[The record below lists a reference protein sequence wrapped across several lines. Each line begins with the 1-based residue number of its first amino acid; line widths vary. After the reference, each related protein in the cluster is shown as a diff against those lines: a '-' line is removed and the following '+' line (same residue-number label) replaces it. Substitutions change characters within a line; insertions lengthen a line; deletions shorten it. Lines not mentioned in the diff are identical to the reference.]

1 VTISNP
7 IDERHVSTE
16 GFDQY
21 LGSRVPV
28 EFRIDGTP
36 ESFVFI
42 EPIKPELGLRVAVG
56 VDTEAPET
64 GLSNIIARI
73 STLNGKRFLEV
84 VVTDSALFRDAYP
97 VLCSMADRVQL
108 NGLSPAAAL
117 RATLQKMSSLL
128 LAPETMSRERE
139 IGLFGELLV
148 LGGLISTLGVSSAV
162 QTWRGG
168 QAEEHD
174 FGLPD
179 LDIEVKTTS
188 GEQRVHW
195 IESLTQL
202 VPTRERPL
210 WLVSHQITSAGAGAG
225 HTLSELIDLIR
236 TAIGAG
242 PARDR
247 FEGAVVDSGWREED
261 REPLTTRWTRRTASV
276 AYAVVGTFPRL
287 TPDALRDTGLPLDRI
302 PEVRYRIDLDGL
314 TSNRDT
320 PAIIAP
326 TLGFEGRT

>member
-7 IDERHVSTE
+7 INERHVSTE

-28 EFRIDGTP
+28 EFRIDGAP
-36 ESFVFI
+36 NAFVFI
-42 EPIKPELGLRVAVG
+42 EPLRPELGLRIAVS

-64 GLSNIIARI
+64 GLSNILARI
-73 STLNGKRFLEV
+73 SVRHGMRFLEV

-108 NGLSPAAAL
+108 DGLPAAAAL
-117 RATLQKMSSLL
+117 RATLEKMSSLL
-128 LAPETMSRERE
+128 RSPEMMSRERE

-148 LGGLISTLGVSSAV
+148 LGGLIDTLGATGAV

-168 QAEEHD
+168 QSEEHD

-179 LDIEVKTTS
+179 LDVEVKTTS
-188 GEQRVHW
+188 GERRVHW

-202 VPTRERPL
+202 VATRERPL

-225 HTLSELIDLIR
+225 HTLSALVDLIR
-236 TAIGAG
+236 TKIGIG

-261 REPLTTRWTRRTASV
+261 REPLTTRWTRRTVSL
-276 AYAVVGTFPRL
+276 AYAVLGTFPRL

-302 PEVRYRIDLDGL
+302 LEVRYRIDLDSL
-314 TSNRDT
+314 TSQRDA
-320 PAIIAP
+320 PAIIEP
-326 TLGFEGRT
+326 TLRFEG